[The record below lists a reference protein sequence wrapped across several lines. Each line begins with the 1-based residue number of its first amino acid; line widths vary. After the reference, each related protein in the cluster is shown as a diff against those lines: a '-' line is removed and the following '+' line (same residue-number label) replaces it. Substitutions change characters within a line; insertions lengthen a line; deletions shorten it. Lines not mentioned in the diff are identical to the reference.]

1 MILYLK
7 FYIQCIKLDI
17 GEIMGIT
24 CILIAIIIVLIAI
37 IIGYKREFRRIR
49 KEINN
54 NLNDYINIKTKSVD
68 KDLEALVAE
77 VNLIFDSKQKV
88 MAEKKKT
95 EEELRASI
103 ANMSHDLRTPLTSI
117 MGYLQMI
124 RLENISENDKNEYMD
139 IVEKR
144 TKSLQQLISSFYD
157 LSRIEGN
164 EYNFQYKKV
173 NLNNILC
180 ENIAI
185 FYNDFI
191 NNNIEPIIEIDEDIK
206 EIISDEGAITRIFSN
221 LIGNMIK
228 HGENFVKITLKQ
240 EEDVIITEFINKAT
254 ELTEENVDKL
264 FERFYTVDKSRSDR
278 NTGLGLYIAKVLVE
292 KLGYNITATIGNE
305 NLVIKII
312 WK

>member
-1 MILYLK
+1 MS
-7 FYIQCIKLDI
+7 
-17 GEIMGIT
+17 IT
-24 CILIAIIIVLIAI
+24 CILIAIIIVLIVI

-54 NLNDYINIKTKSVD
+54 NLNDYVNIKTKSVD
-68 KDLEALVAE
+68 RDLEALVAE

-88 MAEKKKT
+88 VAEKNKR

-117 MGYLQMI
+117 MGYLQMV
-124 RLENISENDKNEYMD
+124 RLENVSENDKKEYMG

-164 EYNFQYKKV
+164 EYNFDYKKI
-173 NLNNILC
+173 NLSNILC
-180 ENIAI
+180 ENIAL

-191 NNNIEPIIEIDEDIK
+191 NNNIEPIIEIDENIK
-206 EIISDEGAITRIFSN
+206 EIISDESAISRIFSN

-228 HGENFVKITLKQ
+228 HGENFVKIGLNQKD
-240 EEDVIITEFINKAT
+240 DVIITEFINKAT
-254 ELTEENVDKL
+254 DLTQENVDKL

-278 NTGLGLYIAKVLVE
+278 NTGLGLYITKVLVE
-292 KLGYNITATIGNE
+292 KLGYNINA
-305 NLVIKII
+305 NLRDNNLIISIAWKIN
-312 WK
+312 

>member
-1 MILYLK
+1 MS
-7 FYIQCIKLDI
+7 
-17 GEIMGIT
+17 IT
-24 CILIAIIIVLIAI
+24 CILIAIIIVLIVI

-54 NLNDYINIKTKSVD
+54 NLNDYVNIKTKSVD
-68 KDLEALVAE
+68 RDLEALVAE

-88 MAEKKKT
+88 VAEKNKR

-117 MGYLQMI
+117 MGYLQMV
-124 RLENISENDKNEYMD
+124 RLENVSENDKKEYMG

-173 NLNNILC
+173 NINTILC

-191 NNNIEPIIEIDEDIK
+191 NNNIEPIIEIDENIK

-221 LIGNMIK
+221 LLGNMIK
-228 HGENFVKITLKQ
+228 HGESFVKITLKQ
-240 EEDVIITEFINKAT
+240 QEDLIITEFINKAT
-254 ELTEENVDKL
+254 GLTEENVDKL

-278 NTGLGLYIAKVLVE
+278 NTGLGLYITKVLVE
-292 KLGYNITATIGNE
+292 KLGYNITAKIDNE

>member
-1 MILYLK
+1 
-7 FYIQCIKLDI
+7 
-17 GEIMGIT
+17 MGIT

-37 IIGYKREFRRIR
+37 IIGYKREFRRIK

-54 NLNDYINIKTKSVD
+54 NLNDYVNIKTKFVD

-88 MAEKKKT
+88 VAEKNKR

-124 RLENISENDKNEYMD
+124 RLENVSEDDKNEYMD
-139 IVEKR
+139 ILEKR

-173 NLNNILC
+173 NLSNILC
-180 ENIAI
+180 ENIAV

-191 NNNIEPIIEIDEDIK
+191 NNNIEPIIEIDENIK

-221 LIGNMIK
+221 LIGNTIK

-240 EEDVIITEFINKAT
+240 NDNVIITEFINKAT
-254 ELTEENVDKL
+254 GLTEENVDKL

-278 NTGLGLYIAKVLVE
+278 NTGLGLYITKVLVE
-292 KLGYNITATIGNE
+292 KLGHNIYATLKDN
-305 NLVIKII
+305 NLVISIA
-312 WK
+312 WKKS

>member
-1 MILYLK
+1 
-7 FYIQCIKLDI
+7 
-17 GEIMGIT
+17 MGIT

-124 RLENISENDKNEYMD
+124 RVDNISDNDKNEYMD
-139 IVEKR
+139 IIEKR